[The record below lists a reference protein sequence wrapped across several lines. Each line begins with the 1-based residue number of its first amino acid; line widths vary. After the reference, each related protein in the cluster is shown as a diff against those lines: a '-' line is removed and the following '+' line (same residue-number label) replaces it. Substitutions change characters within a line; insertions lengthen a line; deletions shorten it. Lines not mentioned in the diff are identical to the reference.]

1 MNWAELPAL
10 FPGFEQPGR
19 WLPLLE
25 RHHALLEGA
34 ATHTRV
40 TSVPA
45 AEAVQ
50 RHYAESLE
58 IWRLLLAAS
67 PAGAELVVDVGSGG
81 GFPGMVAAC
90 VSPGVRFALVEPLKK
105 RARLLEQ
112 LAAELELANVDV
124 YPLRA
129 EEAGR
134 GPLRDRA
141 AIVTARAVAEL
152 SELLEYTAPF
162 AADGAVIGMP
172 KGSALQAELATARR
186 ACHVL
191 GCQFLDTVPMRP
203 EISETLTMALF
214 RKSGV
219 THRTYPRRPGMP
231 HQQPLR

>member
-1 MNWAELPAL
+1 MNWAKLPAL
-10 FPGFEQPGR
+10 FPCFEQPGR

-25 RHHALLEGA
+25 RHHTLLEGA

-58 IWRLLLAAS
+58 IWRLLLAAT
-67 PAGAELVVDVGSGG
+67 PADPELVVDVGSGG
-81 GFPGMVAAC
+81 GFPGIVAAC
-90 VSPGVRFALVEPLKK
+90 VSPGIRFALVEPLKK

-112 LAAELELANVDV
+112 LAAELGLETIEVH
-124 YPLRA
+124 PLRA

-141 AIVTARAVAEL
+141 TIVTARAVAEL

-162 AADGAVIGMP
+162 AADGAVIGLP
-172 KGSALQAELATARR
+172 KGSALQAELATVRK

-191 GCQFLDTVPMRP
+191 GCQFLDAVPMRP